1 MSEELLFN
9 ANDESDPAGDAEDF
23 EEICSDEVDRIVE
36 ALEELVASTQSENIR
51 YFLDEAANR
60 IYELIYDD
68 EDALDEDDLQEAA

>member
-1 MSEELLFN
+1 MSDELSMN
-9 ANDESDPAGDAEDF
+9 QSDAIDSADAEDF

-60 IYELIYDD
+60 IYELVYD
-68 EDALDEDDLQEAA
+68 EESLDEDDLLEAA